1 MILFKVTYDIN
12 QSVSK
17 PRLVNIL
24 PLPSNFL
31 LKKKKNLLDI
41 QNANSS
47 KNNVMSIQ
55 VHDVHFVDLLSNINS

>member
-31 LKKKKNLLDI
+31 LKKKNLLDI

>member
-31 LKKKKNLLDI
+31 LKKKKICWTFKMLTVPRI
-41 QNANSS
+41 
-47 KNNVMSIQ
+47 M
-55 VHDVHFVDLLSNINS
+55 